1 MVACASN
8 CIIHILGIVDKSN
21 WLPYSVQ
28 AENRVKTSTLMKT
41 SAFRNGLA
49 QLKNLRDK
57 IENSNVTISSSGI
70 DFAPDLG
77 TRSLRKL
84 DKEHLQKEDEEN
96 IRNLE
101 KKMRKNIETGQYE
114 CLDCNWVGKVQ
125 HKAKAHA
132 RSCGQRKKVIKR
144 RAVTDKFECS
154 YKDCSESFSKQK
166 NLSNHYR

>member
-1 MVACASN
+1 MLQIV
-8 CIIHILGIVDKSN
+8 LGIVDKSN

-96 IRNLE
+96 IR
-101 KKMRKNIETGQYE
+101 I
-114 CLDCNWVGKVQ
+114 
-125 HKAKAHA
+125 
-132 RSCGQRKKVIKR
+132 
-144 RAVTDKFECS
+144 
-154 YKDCSESFSKQK
+154 
-166 NLSNHYR
+166 